1 MDITVKFDQDQYTS
15 VRQDY
20 GMPVLD
26 TNTFNAQT
34 LFPARN
40 SAAVADTGA
49 SVDCSWIEMLKMM
62 GIGRRLLLPSSTVLC
77 TANKQRMTVMG
88 LVPVIIGAGNG
99 DVLPA
104 ALTGGG
110 DILLS
115 AIASGV
121 VVPLPVVVTQ
131 YSFRSFAL
139 AHDYNTLRPRF
150 LSYKEKKLVQLN

>member
-1 MDITVKFDQDQYTS
+1 
-15 VRQDY
+15 
-20 GMPVLD
+20 MPVLD

-88 LVPVIIGAGNG
+88 LVPVIIGQGDAERGAIQGDAEHGVQVHTVRVPTAAAMEGNKVEPG
-99 DVLPA
+99 VGQA
-104 ALTGGG
+104 QGG
-110 DILLS
+110 
-115 AIASGV
+115 
-121 VVPLPVVVTQ
+121 
-131 YSFRSFAL
+131 
-139 AHDYNTLRPRF
+139 
-150 LSYKEKKLVQLN
+150 